1 MINKSLIPL
10 TKYSTTQETAVGTWI
25 DGKTIYV
32 KVYDFGA
39 LPDKTLKSI
48 PLNIS
53 GLDKILKVSGIT
65 ISRNNEYY
73 FPLPFIATQDEYNIT
88 LSITENNIIV
98 RTAWDRTD
106 FTQTYIYVYYT
117 KQ

>member
-32 KVYDFGA
+32 KAYDFGA
-39 LPDKTLKSI
+39 LPNKASKSI

-65 ISRNNEYY
+65 SRNNEYH
-73 FPLPFIATQDEYNIT
+73 FPLPFIATQDEYNII
-88 LSITENNIIV
+88 LNITENNITV